1 MFRRGYDSSSQSG
14 VNPNA
19 WRNGSQNGW
28 HNGTQGNQVSRRE
41 ERRRGREA
49 ERQRIVNSRSDWE
62 YGGRDGQGYDQG
74 YTQSRNRG
82 WNRVHNGY
90 DNYYANE
97 EMEHKTLTSAILAG
111 LNKVTTKMKPAAKK
125 GVAQECKEVKYNNC
139 LAFGDYEEAECKVV
153 EKP

>member
-1 MFRRGYDSSSQSG
+1 MFRRGYDSSWQSG

-41 ERRRGREA
+41 ERRRGR
-49 ERQRIVNSRSDWE
+49 VNSRN
-62 YGGRDGQGYDQG
+62 GQGYDQG
-74 YTQSRNRG
+74 YDQGYAQSRNRG

-139 LAFGDYEEAECKVV
+139 LAFGAYEEAECKVV

>member
-1 MFRRGYDSSSQSG
+1 MFRRGYDSSWQSG

-41 ERRRGREA
+41 ERRRGRMD
-49 ERQRIVNSRSDWE
+49 SRSDRE
-62 YGGRDGQGYDQG
+62 YNQRYDQGYDQG

-82 WNRVHNGY
+82 WNSVHNGY

-139 LAFGDYEEAECKVV
+139 LAFGAYEEAECKVV